1 MNSYSQKQQKTKT
14 NIQKIVSIPKGSLES
29 YCVNLNKKAQG
40 GNIDCL
46 VGRRNEVQRTIEIL
60 SRRRK
65 NNVLLVGEP
74 GVGKT
79 AIAEGLALR
88 ITKGDVP
95 DILKKSTIYSLDI
108 GNLVAGTK
116 YRGDFEERIQNLL
129 TEIKNKPEI
138 ILFIDE
144 IHTIIGAGSN
154 TSGAL
159 DASNLLKPA
168 FAQGDIKC
176 IGSTTFKEYHNNFE
190 KDMALVRRF
199 QKIIVTEPD
208 EQETIDIL
216 QKLKGY
222 YEAHHKVKY
231 DNSALSAA
239 VSLSERY
246 ITDRHLPDKAI
257 DLLDEAGARRKIL
270 NLPTESKVITA
281 KDMEE
286 LVVSILNIPNI
297 SVDSNDIKQLEQLE
311 NNLKNCI
318 FGQNEAISQLCASIK
333 LSRAGLKKRS
343 RPTGCYIFTGS
354 TGVGKTELAKQ
365 LARFCNMTL
374 IKFDMSEYSES
385 HSISKLIGSPPGYTG
400 FDQGGLLTEE
410 VDKYPYS
417 VVLLDEIE
425 KAHPEILN
433 LLLQIMD
440 EGTLSDSTGKPI
452 NFNHT
457 IIILTTNL
465 GCEVSAKKPIGFLGN
480 KNEEIQ
486 SNLDS
491 VYQIF
496 SPELRSRL
504 DNIIIFNSLN
514 PKMISMIINK
524 NLDELAKQLAEHKIT
539 LSTS

>member
-1 MNSYSQKQQKTKT
+1 
-14 NIQKIVSIPKGSLES
+14 
-29 YCVNLNKKAQG
+29 
-40 GNIDCL
+40 
-46 VGRRNEVQRTIEIL
+46 
-60 SRRRK
+60 
-65 NNVLLVGEP
+65 
-74 GVGKT
+74 
-79 AIAEGLALR
+79 
-88 ITKGDVP
+88 
-95 DILKKSTIYSLDI
+95 
-108 GNLVAGTK
+108 
-116 YRGDFEERIQNLL
+116 
-129 TEIKNKPEI
+129 
-138 ILFIDE
+138 
-144 IHTIIGAGSN
+144 
-154 TSGAL
+154 
-159 DASNLLKPA
+159 
-168 FAQGDIKC
+168 
-176 IGSTTFKEYHNNFE
+176 
-190 KDMALVRRF
+190 
-199 QKIIVTEPD
+199 
-208 EQETIDIL
+208 
-216 QKLKGY
+216 
-222 YEAHHKVKY
+222 
-231 DNSALSAA
+231 
-239 VSLSERY
+239 
-246 ITDRHLPDKAI
+246 
-257 DLLDEAGARRKIL
+257 
-270 NLPTESKVITA
+270 
-281 KDMEE
+281 
-286 LVVSILNIPNI
+286 
-297 SVDSNDIKQLEQLE
+297 
-311 NNLKNCI
+311 
-318 FGQNEAISQLCASIK
+318 

-374 IKFDMSEYSES
+374 IKFDMSECSES